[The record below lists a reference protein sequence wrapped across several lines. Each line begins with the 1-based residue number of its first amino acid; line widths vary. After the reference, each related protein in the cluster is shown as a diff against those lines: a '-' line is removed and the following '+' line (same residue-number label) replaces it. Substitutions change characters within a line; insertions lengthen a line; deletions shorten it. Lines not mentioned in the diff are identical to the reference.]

1 MDANK
6 DFMGV
11 YINPGRSGFAEVNN
25 SEYVDKTMLI
35 ELINETQEKQINSPV
50 SAGRAGL
57 GSSAC
62 LKNKNLIYNKR
73 GEMNAA

>member
-11 YINPGRSGFAEVNN
+11 YIKPGRSGFAEVNN

-35 ELINETQEKQINSPV
+35 ELINET
-50 SAGRAGL
+50 
-57 GSSAC
+57 
-62 LKNKNLIYNKR
+62 
-73 GEMNAA
+73 